1 MMTGM
6 LASEFTAETT
16 DIDEEITLVPGETMP
31 WLICDELGGSAD
43 ASPAASGDPAMADP
57 MASPEASPAA

>member
-1 MMTGM
+1 M
-6 LASEFTAETT
+6 
-16 DIDEEITLVPGETMP
+16 PGDTMP

-43 ASPAASGDPAMADP
+43 ASPAASGDPAVTDP